1 VRENHERAL
10 PTSQR
15 RKPRYS
21 IAVASPGPSTPGAL
35 FQDEEDDDVTDES
48 GTINTENGELN
59 DDTPTKLTKSEKR
72 HRKQAAKVSKERESH
87 LKRQANSAAKQCTPA
102 EVDQIA
108 LAIHETSN
116 MHDDA
121 TGHGTHRRGIDYAIV
136 AKNIGYN
143 SSLQHHTKW
152 ISKSGKQAHISQWEK
167 GSHAK
172 STPNTPQTY
181 SKELKDIALKLGVN
195 LNTVF
200 PKSVAPVVKRLVE
213 AVESDLV
220 CCLNEKRAT
229 MIRAA
234 GYWRYANKA
243 IYNDMVKNNIFRD
256 WETGKIIDET
266 TEDAGVRDDVYV
278 RQNDEDDQENAEED
292 VEPEAEAE
300 AVGELIAEEAATP
313 GAPDLA
319 NLTITVTPPTSAAE
333 PLRPAS
339 PEWTNVSQTKSKA
352 RSAAASGKKPAGAK
366 ISFKITRNSGAP
378 QAERLAAWATRYPDN
393 RMDDFDDEGDDVDD
407 WEG

>member
-1 VRENHERAL
+1 MHERVL
-10 PTSQR
+10 PNSKS
-15 RKPRYS
+15 RKPRS
-21 IAVASPGPSTPGAL
+21 SNTFASPEAVTPGAL
-35 FQDEEDDDVTDES
+35 SQDDEDGDITDES
-48 GTINTENGELN
+48 GTIITENGEVN
-59 DDTPTKLTKSEKR
+59 NGTPSKFTKSEKR
-72 HRKQAAKVSKERESH
+72 RRRQAAKVSKERDNH
-87 LKRQANSAAKQCTPA
+87 LKRQANCAAKQCTPA

-152 ISKSGKQAHISQWEK
+152 LSKSGKQAHISQWEK

-200 PKSVAPVVKRLVE
+200 PKNVAPVVKKLVE

-266 TEDAGVRDDVYV
+266 TEDAGVRDDIYV
-278 RQNDEDDQENAEED
+278 RQDDEIDQENAEED
-292 VEPEAEAE
+292 VEPAEAELE
-300 AVGELIAEEAATP
+300 AVGEQIAEEAATP
-313 GAPDLA
+313 PATDLA

-378 QAERLAAWATRYPDN
+378 QAERLAAWATRYPD
-393 RMDDFDDEGDDVDD
+393 RRDDFHDDGGDVDD
-407 WEG
+407 WDE